1 MKYQTIV
8 AGCVLAGLVAL
19 GGVGTTTGGFPWVRH
34 ARATTQ
40 TQEPASTPG
49 PLGQRELPDF
59 TALVEQNGPAVVHI
73 SVTRAMQP
81 ATDRRDIPGFPENDP
96 FFEFFR
102 RFQVP
107 NPRRESTPMHGLGSG
122 FLISPDGTILTNAH
136 VVAEASEVTVKLTDQ
151 REFPAKVVGIDRRT
165 DVAVLKIDATNLPT
179 VKLGDPRQV
188 KVGEWVV
195 AIGAPFGFDNSVT
208 AGIVSA
214 KGRAL
219 PDENYVPFIQ
229 TDVAVNPGNSGGPL
243 FNMRGEVIG
252 INAQIY
258 SQTGGYMGLSF
269 AVPID
274 VAVAVKD
281 QLMQN
286 GKVTRGRL
294 GVTIQ
299 EVTQP
304 LANAFGLPKP
314 AGALVNSIEKNSP
327 ADRAGLHVGDVI
339 LKVDGQDVDRSMAL
353 PAEVARRKPGT
364 MVQLEVWRHGITR
377 EVAATVGTLTE
388 TQDVTADARP
398 ATSTGRLGLALRA
411 LRPEEKRAA
420 QTDGALVVEA
430 VNGLAAR
437 AGIRPGDVI
446 LRLNDTPVSSI
457 EQLRQLTE
465 KTGQHVALLIQRD
478 NTTLYLPIPLG

>member
-1 MKYQTIV
+1 M
-8 AGCVLAGLVAL
+8 
-19 GGVGTTTGGFPWVRH
+19 
-34 ARATTQ
+34 
-40 TQEPASTPG
+40 
-49 PLGQRELPDF
+49 GQRELPDF
-59 TALVEQNGPAVVHI
+59 TALVEQNGPAVVHV
-73 SVTRAMQP
+73 SVVRAVQP
-81 ATDRRDIPGFPENDP
+81 ATDRGDVPGFPKNDP

-102 RFQVP
+102 RFQGP
-107 NPRRESTPMHGLGSG
+107 NSRREPAPVQGLGSG

-136 VVAEASEVTVKLTDQ
+136 VIAEASDVTVKLTDQ
-151 REFPAKVVGIDRRT
+151 REFPAKVVGMDRRT

-179 VKLGDPRQV
+179 VTLGEPRQV

-214 KGRAL
+214 KARAL
-219 PDENYVPFIQ
+219 PGENYVPFIQ

-252 INAQIY
+252 ITSQIY

-274 VAVAVKD
+274 VAVAIKD
-281 QLMQN
+281 QLVQE

-314 AGALVNSIEKNSP
+314 AGALVNAVEKDGP

-339 LKVDGQDVDRSMAL
+339 LTVDGKDVDRSTAL
-353 PAEVARRKPGT
+353 PAEIARRKSGT
-364 MVQLEVWRHGITR
+364 TAQLTVWRHGATR
-377 EVAATVGTLTE
+377 EVAVMVGALTE
-388 TQDVTADARP
+388 APEATADVRHP
-398 ATSTGRLGLALRA
+398 APTGRLGLALRT
-411 LRPEEKRAA
+411 LRPEEQRAA
-420 QTDGALVVEA
+420 QTDGTLVVEA
-430 VNGLAAR
+430 VSGPAAR

-446 LRLNDTPVSSI
+446 LRLNDTSVSSI
-457 EQLRQLTE
+457 EQLRQLAE
-465 KTGQHVALLIQRD
+465 KPGQHVALLIQRD
-478 NTTLYLPIPLG
+478 NATLYLPIPLG

>member
-1 MKYQTIV
+1 
-8 AGCVLAGLVAL
+8 
-19 GGVGTTTGGFPWVRH
+19 VRH
-34 ARATTQ
+34 ARATAQ

-49 PLGQRELPDF
+49 PLGPRELPDF
-59 TALVEQNGPAVVHI
+59 TALVEQNGPAVVHL

-81 ATDRRDIPGFPENDP
+81 ATDRRDLPGFPENDP

-102 RFQVP
+102 RFQIP

-136 VVAEASEVTVKLTDQ
+136 VVAEAAEVTVKLTDQ

-214 KGRAL
+214 KARAL

-269 AVPID
+269 
-274 VAVAVKD
+274 
-281 QLMQN
+281 
-286 GKVTRGRL
+286 R
-294 GVTIQ
+294 
-299 EVTQP
+299 
-304 LANAFGLPKP
+304 
-314 AGALVNSIEKNSP
+314 
-327 ADRAGLHVGDVI
+327 
-339 LKVDGQDVDRSMAL
+339 
-353 PAEVARRKPGT
+353 
-364 MVQLEVWRHGITR
+364 
-377 EVAATVGTLTE
+377 
-388 TQDVTADARP
+388 
-398 ATSTGRLGLALRA
+398 
-411 LRPEEKRAA
+411 
-420 QTDGALVVEA
+420 
-430 VNGLAAR
+430 
-437 AGIRPGDVI
+437 
-446 LRLNDTPVSSI
+446 
-457 EQLRQLTE
+457 
-465 KTGQHVALLIQRD
+465 
-478 NTTLYLPIPLG
+478 